1 MSEILKKLYIE
12 PTSRCNL
19 HCKMCFRET
28 WVGESFADMDMDV
41 FMHAMDTMPDSVET
55 VFFGGM
61 GEPMFHP
68 RFFDMLEKAKGKGK
82 RAELLTNGT
91 LLTRENSER
100 LIKMGLDRLWVSV
113 DSLSEKEDEH
123 KGHTPSVT
131 RNIDIFNK
139 LRAVYSPASQLN
151 SASSSALVPCRL
163 GIAFVVMKSNISD
176 LKYLPEYIRLNRVND
191 VNVSNL
197 IPTDPKAQDEVL
209 YERLLGSD
217 LHCDSFDE
225 SRASISI
232 PYLDWNEPEARDAT
246 SVLLGAYADI
256 SIGQQLLRRKNRW
269 CKFVEEGNCFVR
281 YDGDVSP
288 CMMLLHSA
296 KSQLY
301 NDKRMVWHHSF
312 GNVRSER
319 LDDIWNSDEYKAFRE
334 RVRGFEFS
342 PCIRCGGCDNRLE
355 NCEDC
360 FGNGAPTCGGCLW
373 SEGIVTCP

>member
-1 MSEILKKLYIE
+1 MSEIMQKLYIE

-28 WVGESFADMDMDV
+28 WVGESFQDMDMEV
-41 FMHAMDTMPDSVET
+41 FMNAMDTMPDSVET

-68 RFFDMLEKAKGKGK
+68 RFFEMLETAKKKGK

-100 LIKMGLDRLWVSV
+100 LLQMKLDRLWISV
-113 DSLSEKEDEH
+113 DSLSEKEEEH
-123 KGHTPSVT
+123 KGHTPSVNK
-131 RNIDIFNK
+131 NIETFNK
-139 LRAVYSPASQLN
+139 LRAVYAPVNRADSA
-151 SASSSALVPCRL
+151 SASSIMVCRL
-163 GIAFVVMKSNISD
+163 GIAFVIMKSNVAD
-176 LKYLPEYIRLNRVND
+176 LKNLPEYVRKNWVND
-191 VNVSNL
+191 VNISNIL
-197 IPTDPKAQDEVL
+197 PTDPNAQNEVL
-209 YERLLGSD
+209 YERLLGAD
-217 LHCDSFDE
+217 LHCDSVDE
-225 SRASISI
+225 SRARISI
-232 PYLDWNEPEARDAT
+232 PYMDWNDPVACEAT

-269 CKFVEEGNCFVR
+269 CKFIEEGNCFVR

-296 KSQLY
+296 RSQLY
-301 NDKRMVWHHSF
+301 SDKRMIWHHSF
-312 GNVRSER
+312 GNVRNER
-319 LDDIWNSDEYKAFRE
+319 LDDIWASEEYKAFRE

-373 SEGIVTCP
+373 SEGIITCP